1 MRIHGFFILGL
12 TALVALS
19 TAMGY
24 FMPVMFMLPVAVAY
38 LWIRERHLYAFL
50 LSSVFGLLPLLTARD
65 AFMAVAFLFAAF
77 SGIGLG
83 LLMRRKA
90 SLGMGIAF
98 VTVCL
103 FLLNAG
109 HSALFWQ
116 EYRAAWQS
124 EMQAFSASVSE
135 VKDAERTAPMLEAL
149 DWLAQHWLYLSFGML
164 FGFILLVSTVLVSAL
179 YRKAA
184 QEGLA
189 SPANV
194 YFSRMRVPELL
205 VWAAIVLAGLWFLD
219 SWRPND
225 VIRFI
230 AWNGAV
236 AMAVVYWLNGLAI
249 LVFALQAFQ
258 VRPLVAALVFSA
270 LFMLNLQQLLA
281 FVGLFDTWWD
291 LRFKIRRFIE
301 TRQRNA

>member
-24 FMPVMFMLPVAVAY
+24 SMPVMFMLPVAVAY

-77 SGIGLG
+77 SGVGLG

-149 DWLAQHWLYLSFGML
+149 DWLAQHWLYLSFGMR
-164 FGFILLVSTVLVSAL
+164 FGFILLVSTVLVAPCTGRRRRKDWHRRPMSISAGCAC
-179 YRKAA
+179 RNSWS
-184 QEGLA
+184 GRPSC
-189 SPANV
+189 SPGYGFWTVGGPTTLFGSLPGTA
-194 YFSRMRVPELL
+194 RWP
-205 VWAAIVLAGLWFLD
+205 
-219 SWRPND
+219 WRLCT
-225 VIRFI
+225 
-230 AWNGAV
+230 G
-236 AMAVVYWLNGLAI
+236 
-249 LVFALQAFQ
+249 
-258 VRPLVAALVFSA
+258 
-270 LFMLNLQQLLA
+270 
-281 FVGLFDTWWD
+281 
-291 LRFKIRRFIE
+291 
-301 TRQRNA
+301 